1 VQDDSVTF
9 KVAIEEIVMMEH
21 PEDEQVIASTIAI
34 GSLGPAPVAVE
45 VPPPSMA
52 DDFLAMLSEGLHSD
66 VTIEAAFGEATPVRF
81 TAHANVLS
89 KRSPV
94 LAAALS
100 SGMRESATRTITVR
114 DVPPLILKAL
124 LHFLYTDDF
133 EQVRKVLREE
143 GGSAEQS
150 SSTTSTAKLQAVL
163 AAAHKYQVPRLQLWT
178 EQQLCG
184 VISCEMVCS
193 LLGLAHVYEATAL
206 ERNCLEFMAA
216 NMANVVARPDFTSLS
231 ADCLVKFNMHCAG
244 VEPAGPSGGVK
255 RKRGEMGA

>member
-1 VQDDSVTF
+1 MKKQITMPAANTSKMPNMPTRTSVASNTSAESSLSLAGCAQLGS
-9 KVAIEEIVMMEH
+9 VVTAGTEATW
-21 PEDEQVIASTIAI
+21 PSASQVHVKQ
-34 GSLGPAPVAVE
+34 GSLHVQVSPIDLLG
-45 VPPPSMA
+45 SSRHGT
-52 DDFLAMLSEGLHSD
+52 LS
-66 VTIEAAFGEATPVRF
+66 AWC
-81 TAHANVLS
+81 N
-89 KRSPV
+89 
-94 LAAALS
+94 
-100 SGMRESATRTITVR
+100 
-114 DVPPLILKAL
+114 
-124 LHFLYTDDF
+124 
-133 EQVRKVLREE
+133 
-143 GGSAEQS
+143 